1 VNVRKSNDDTPE
13 EKGSRVSPRLIAI
26 VILAVLAVIFVLQNT
41 HGTRV
46 SFLFF
51 HIQWGLWII
60 LLLCVVIG
68 VVIGWLV
75 GRKRE

>member
-1 VNVRKSNDDTPE
+1 MRKSNDDIPE
-13 EKGSRVSPRLIAI
+13 EKGSHVPARLIAI
-26 VILAVLAVIFVLQNT
+26 ALLAVLAVIFVLQNT

-46 SFLFF
+46 NFLFF